1 MKKFLVV
8 LLLLVVASL
17 AYSVG
22 GSLYMRYYPDGT
34 VLANESWAPYLE
46 DLRVGRRGTGFD
58 LNFDAFTL
66 SYKLRSPKALPD
78 VLTAVYTVQ
87 ATQDPKAWL
96 NGDTKD
102 KATSPGYV
110 QLTGLKLGG
119 ATLGIGGTWWHFDE
133 SYSSKSPDV
142 SGNIGYNVF
151 AFDVQLDVPMGD
163 MLRFHI
169 DPWDKLDI
177 VFGSGNAK
185 NASIESS
192 YSTYKFIIPLHLD
205 INLEA
210 ASIELFP
217 KFQVEGTATK
227 DLNGVESTSSS
238 KTAGLM
244 VRVNIPVGDIYSIYV
259 HPGFVWSDSSS
270 KTGSADETGTTSMV
284 APIFAG
290 FSIKPAGAVT
300 LNLGAGYLLVL
311 SEVERPTDV
320 KGQPVSGIISEYAY
334 FDEHGYK
341 NPFLRFAGSAKFASD
356 WELGMSTI
364 VNFNQGGQACGWPPG
379 KGYYGGVTGSDA
391 DNSYSQLIHFD
402 YFNNWDS
409 GGGGYG
415 ANYIQYSKDGVTIK
429 GVLGDGGG
437 LAGMF
442 QYMEFSFNF

>member
-34 VLANESWAPYLE
+34 VLANEGWAPYLE

-87 ATQDPKAWL
+87 ATQDPNAWL
-96 NGDTKD
+96 NVDTKD

-110 QLTGLKLGG
+110 QFTGLKLGG

-133 SYSSKSPDV
+133 SYSSNNV

-185 NASIESS
+185 NANIESS

-217 KFQVEGTATK
+217 KFEAEGTTTK

-238 KTAGLM
+238 MKAGLM

-259 HPGFVWSDSSS
+259 HPGFVWSDTST
-270 KTGSADETGTTSMV
+270 KIGSADAIGTTSME

-290 FSIKPAGAVT
+290 LSIKPAGAVT

-311 SEVERPTDV
+311 SEVEKPTDA
-320 KGQPVSGIISEYAY
+320 KGQSVSGLIGEYGY

-364 VNFNQGGQACGWPPG
+364 VNFQGQNNCGG
-379 KGYYGGVTGSDA
+379 NSDKYYGGVTGTDA
-391 DNSYSQLIHFD
+391 DYAYAQILRFT
-402 YFNNWDS
+402 YFNNWDD

-429 GVLGDGGG
+429 GVFGGDTSKGIAG
-437 LAGMF
+437 L
-442 QYMEFSFNF
+442 FSYIECAFNF